1 MFFAGS
7 ILLLEGIMRVYFK
20 ESQAGEK
27 IFLSSFFASNK
38 PVYIARLWNTRFMR
52 KKFGIAKKF

>member
-7 ILLLEGIMRVYFK
+7 ILLLEGIMRLYFK

-27 IFLSSFFASNK
+27 IFLCSIFASNK
-38 PVYIARLWNTRFMR
+38 PV
-52 KKFGIAKKF
+52 